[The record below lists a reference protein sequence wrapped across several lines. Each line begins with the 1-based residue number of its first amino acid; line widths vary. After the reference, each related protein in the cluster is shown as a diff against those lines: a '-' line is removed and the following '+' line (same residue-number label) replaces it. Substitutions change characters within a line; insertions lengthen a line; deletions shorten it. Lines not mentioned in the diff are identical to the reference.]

1 MNELKQYWL
10 NLQPRERMILACGG
24 LAVAVIL
31 LYAQVFQPFYKAIAH
46 MEQVLPGL
54 RSNLVWMRQTD
65 EMLERGGN
73 VAVSQASTGSNES
86 LLSVLESTAR
96 SAKIRE
102 SIQQLVPT
110 KNNTEVRVVLEDAD
124 FNKWLL
130 WVDTL
135 YKKQG
140 VDIRQVT
147 AERDD
152 DRPNIAE
159 IRVTFFRQ

>member
-1 MNELKQYWL
+1 MNELKKYWQG
-10 NLQPRERMILACGG
+10 LQPRERIILACGG
-24 LAVAVIL
+24 IAVSVIL
-31 LYAQVFQPFYKAIAH
+31 LYAQVFQPFYNAIAH
-46 MEQVLPGL
+46 MEQALPSL

-73 VAVSQASTGSNES
+73 LTTSQTEGSSNES

-96 SAKIRE
+96 GVKIRG

-130 WVDTL
+130 WIDTL

-140 VDIRQVT
+140 IDIRQVT

>member
-1 MNELKQYWL
+1 MSELKKYWL
-10 NLQPRERMILACGG
+10 NLQPRERMILAYGG
-24 LAVAVIL
+24 LAVSAIL
-31 LYAQVFQPFYKAIAH
+31 LYAQLFQPFYNAITH
-46 MEQVLPGL
+46 MEQALPGL

-65 EMLERGGN
+65 EMLKRGGN
-73 VAVSQASTGSNES
+73 LTVSQATEGSNES

-96 SAKIRE
+96 GAKIRE

-110 KNNTEVRVVLEDAD
+110 KNNTEVRVVLQDAD

-135 YKKQG
+135 YKKKG
-140 VDIRQVT
+140 IDIRQVT

-159 IRVTFFRQ
+159 IRVTFFRP

>member
-1 MNELKQYWL
+1 MNELKKYWQ
-10 NLQPRERMILACGG
+10 NLQPRERVILAYGG
-24 LAVAVIL
+24 VAVSAIL
-31 LYAQVFQPFYKAIAH
+31 LYAQVFQPFYNSIAH
-46 MEQVLPGL
+46 MEQALPDL

-65 EMLERGGN
+65 EVLERGGGM
-73 VAVSQASTGSNES
+73 ATSQASEGSSES

-96 SAKIRE
+96 GAKIRE

-110 KNNTEVRVVLEDAD
+110 KNNTEVRVVLDDAD

-130 WVDTL
+130 WVDSL
-135 YKKQG
+135 YKKEG

-152 DRPNIAE
+152 DKPNIAE
-159 IRVTFFRQ
+159 IRVTFFRP

>member
-1 MNELKQYWL
+1 MNELKKYWL
-10 NLQPRERMILACGG
+10 NLQPRERMVLGWGG
-24 LAVAVIL
+24 LSVTAII
-31 LYAQVFQPFYKAIAH
+31 LYALLFQPLYNAIAH

-54 RSNLVWMRQTD
+54 RSNLVWIRQTD
-65 EMLERGGN
+65 EMLERGGSLT
-73 VAVSQASTGSNES
+73 VSQTNEGSNES

-96 SAKIRE
+96 GAKIRE
-102 SIQQLVPT
+102 SIQQMVPT
-110 KNNTEVRVVLEDAD
+110 KNNTEVRVVLDDAD

-135 YKKQG
+135 YKKKG

-159 IRVTFFRQ
+159 IRVTFFRP

>member
-1 MNELKQYWL
+1 
-10 NLQPRERMILACGG
+10 
-24 LAVAVIL
+24 
-31 LYAQVFQPFYKAIAH
+31 
-46 MEQVLPGL
+46 MEQALPGL

-65 EMLERGGN
+65 EMLKRGGN
-73 VAVSQASTGSNES
+73 LTVSQATEGSNES

-96 SAKIRE
+96 GAKIRE

-110 KNNTEVRVVLEDAD
+110 KNNTEVRVVLQDAD

-135 YKKQG
+135 YKKKG
-140 VDIRQVT
+140 IDIRQVT

-159 IRVTFFRQ
+159 IRVTFFRP